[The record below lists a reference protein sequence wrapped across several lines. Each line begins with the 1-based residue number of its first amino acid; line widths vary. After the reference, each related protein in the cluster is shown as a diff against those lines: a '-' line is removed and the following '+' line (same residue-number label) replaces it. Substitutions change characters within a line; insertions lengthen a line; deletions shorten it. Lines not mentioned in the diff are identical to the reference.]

1 MCIKNCEL
9 YNKFIISLLFTLF
22 SGLILS
28 FIDAYL
34 NLRQKTFT
42 LFRPM
47 SFLCILF
54 YGIISIAIIQNY
66 TADLPKWFLYIGY
79 IGIVSNALALLVL
92 IVSKYLRLILSRSTD
107 ARLSLKG
114 HDYSAS
120 STIY

>member
-66 TADLPKWFLYIGY
+66 TADLPEWFLYIGY
-79 IGIVSNALALLVL
+79 IGIASNALALLVL
-92 IVSKYLRLILSRSTD
+92 IVSKYLRLILSRSAD

>member
-1 MCIKNCEL
+1 MCTKNCEL

-34 NLRQKTFT
+34 NIKQKTFT
-42 LFRPM
+42 LFRPL
-47 SFLCILF
+47 SYLCIVF
-54 YGIISIAIIQNY
+54 YGLISFAIIKNY
-66 TADLPKWFLYIGY
+66 TSDLPEWVLYLGY
-79 IGIVSNALALLVL
+79 IGIVSNVLALFVL
-92 IVSKYLRLILSRSTD
+92 IISKYLRPVSSRSAD

-114 HDYSAS
+114 HDYSTS